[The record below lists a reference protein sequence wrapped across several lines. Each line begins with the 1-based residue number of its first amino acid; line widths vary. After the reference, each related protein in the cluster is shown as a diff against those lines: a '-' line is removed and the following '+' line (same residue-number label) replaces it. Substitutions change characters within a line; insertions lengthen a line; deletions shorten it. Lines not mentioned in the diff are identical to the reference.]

1 MLKFGS
7 VVLLSVVA
15 IAGIGPGAPSSP
27 RPIAGGRFEAS
38 GVVGIRG
45 TTAALFIDDSRPHE
59 VFWMQLNREGQQEG
73 SAVPLP
79 LGVDIFDPEDIATD
93 GTAFYVVSSLSKES
107 TEAADVVRFTL
118 DLEAKRVRHVQTLR
132 GLRAQVTRA
141 LSELQVR
148 GAPDVEGLA
157 WDPRGKR
164 LLVGFRSP
172 LKGADALVI
181 PLQLR
186 DGERAAEM
194 KATAGEA
201 IHLPLGG
208 AGIRGLGFDDRA
220 QQFLV
225 ISGAADNGG
234 AIPFRVLEWEG
245 PSSPKTRELTRFAA
259 DMKPEGIS
267 PISLGERT
275 AKLIVFDT
283 GHYLVTD

>member
-7 VVLLSVVA
+7 VILLSVAA
-15 IAGIGPGAPSSP
+15 IAGIRPGAPSSP
-27 RPIAGGRFEAS
+27 QPIAGGRFEAS
-38 GVVGIRG
+38 GVAGIRG

-59 VFWMQLNREGQQEG
+59 VFWMQLNRDGQQEG

-93 GTAFYVVSSLSKES
+93 GTSFYVVSSLSKES
-107 TEAADVVRFTL
+107 MHAADLVRFTI
-118 DLEAKRVRHVQTLR
+118 DVETKRVRHVQTLR
-132 GLRAQVTRA
+132 GLRAQVNRA
-141 LSELQVR
+141 LSELQGV
-148 GAPDVEGLA
+148 GVLDVEGLA
-157 WDPRGKR
+157 WDPRSKR

-172 LKGADALVI
+172 VKGADALVI

-186 DGERAAEM
+186 DGGDAAEM
-194 KATAGEA
+194 QATVGDA
-201 IHLPLGG
+201 IHLTLGG

-225 ISGAADNGG
+225 IAGATDSGG

-245 PSSPKTRELTRFAA
+245 PSSPKTLELTRFAA
-259 DMKPEGIS
+259 DLKPEGIS
-267 PISLGERT
+267 SISLGGRT